1 MATKVDEFLK
11 QNPTYMGNANIE
23 NRTVAPTPTTKKT
36 VGGIKGLLAGFLPT
50 VGGAI
55 GAVGGSLVA
64 PFAGTV
70 AGGASGAALGEYLR
84 QRLTGEDQ
92 DGIDKGNLVEQGA
105 FGALGALGKA
115 RALSSAAKASKAM
128 TAVNSVDDVAN
139 VASATKRIPVKFLE
153 EAAMSTPGKATTDV
167 TNKLLINPTVGELAD
182 ASKNKGVFGELR
194 RFRSAGANS
203 AESVPYAKLTQKTT
217 NVPVSTATKY
227 SEAIQDIPSYKTPV
241 KPTAI
246 DAYGVPLPET
256 TSYVP
261 KSNAMQ
267 KAGQELQQSVINPK
281 VRAGISGAQKEAEIA
296 GELKN
301 VKGLSAKSKYK
312 NLQTSMDEITGQIS
326 PILEK
331 SKGTAKTSDLLTSIR
346 NNAEQSGH
354 FLAGDPTYE
363 KQLSAVLTDLGA
375 KTGGAQ
381 KLTAKQIFN
390 YKKGMDMSSVF
401 TKLEKG
407 ADLNPKEAS
416 RLAVWSSLDDSITSA
431 EPAVKALT
439 KRQSL
444 LMEGAT
450 GLQKSAEK
458 TAGIPILGVKS
469 QKVEQGI
476 QGVKT
481 LTGKTLEKIGG
492 ITTSGVPQSA
502 TSFKPFAGQVAR
514 QTVSQAL
521 PRMFAAPFMS
531 QPTQEDASSTLE
543 QDIASLN
550 DPTTN
555 VTTPQ
560 PETQQSPFNR
570 SNIEQAIIQDLQTTG
585 GKNVATLSKLY
596 EMFGQTPEP
605 KALNSTSAQTVSDIE
620 SGLANIQALGAEYSQ
635 SNVNNPIIGK
645 IRGLNPFDTSA
656 QTLQADTARVK
667 QVIGKALE
675 GGVLRKEDEIKYA
688 KILPTISD
696 TEETAQYKIS
706 AITEDLRRKLALY
719 KNNLGVGG
727 GGTDIAD
734 LTAQ

>member
-1 MATKVDEFLK
+1 MDFTPEEVQQFNARRNAEINAYRQSQAPKVA
-11 QNPTYMGNANIE
+11 QP
-23 NRTVAPTPTTKKT
+23 KKS
-36 VGGIKGLLAGFLPT
+36 VGGLKGLLAGFLPT

-64 PFAGTV
+64 PVAGTV

-115 RALSSAAKASKAM
+115 RAMSAAAKASKAM

-153 EAAMSTPGKATTDV
+153 EASMTTPGKATTDV

-182 ASKNKGVFGELR
+182 ASQSKGVFGELR
-194 RFRSAGANS
+194 RFRSTGANS

-227 SEAIQDIPSYKTPV
+227 SEAIQDIPSYKTPI
-241 KPTAI
+241 KPTAT

-256 TSYVP
+256 TSYGSMTTARQRAANALTQKGSGFKVGANVGDVNKMDEAAEVYQRLGIKGAPKTQLKKIDAEMSRLGKEVDDILDAKPIQVNGADVRKKIQDAVDDPNMFTELDLSSKEAQTALKQHIAKFGSAKNAKEINDYVKVVNKTAIRAQDKLSRGLVP
-261 KSNAMQ
+261 TSKEQAALAAKYAGDDVLSQFPEIAPLKKDMSVLFRRNPETANMVGKSSNLPFVGGVL
-267 KAGQELQQSVINPK
+267 KAPASVARN
-281 VRAGISGAQKEAEIA
+281 VESRAGS
-296 GELKN
+296 L
-301 VKGLSAKSKYK
+301 
-312 NLQTSMDEITGQIS
+312 
-326 PILEK
+326 
-331 SKGTAKTSDLLTSIR
+331 
-346 NNAEQSGH
+346 
-354 FLAGDPTYE
+354 LAG
-363 KQLSAVLTDLGA
+363 GA
-375 KTGGAQ
+375 KT
-381 KLTAKQIFN
+381 
-390 YKKGMDMSSVF
+390 
-401 TKLEKG
+401 
-407 ADLNPKEAS
+407 
-416 RLAVWSSLDDSITSA
+416 
-431 EPAVKALT
+431 
-439 KRQSL
+439 
-444 LMEGAT
+444 
-450 GLQKSAEK
+450 
-458 TAGIPILGVKS
+458 AGEVAP
-469 QKVEQGI
+469 
-476 QGVKT
+476 
-481 LTGKTLEKIGG
+481 
-492 ITTSGVPQSA
+492 

-514 QTVSQAL
+514 QTVSQAV

-531 QPTQEDASSTLE
+531 QPAQEDTSTLE

-550 DPTTN
+550 DPTTE
-555 VTTPQ
+555 VTPTPQ
-560 PETQQSPFNR
+560 PETQQTPFNR
-570 SNIEQAIIQDLQTTG
+570 SNIEQAIIQDLQSTG

-620 SGLANIQALGAEYSQ
+620 SGLANIQALGTEYSQ

-645 IRGLNPFDTSA
+645 IRSLNPFDTSA

-696 TEETAQYKIS
+696 TEETAQYKIN

-734 LTAQ
+734 LTTTQ